1 MKVHLALFPA
11 VFIAA
16 SAPAAIDFVK
26 DVQPILEQNCVRCH
40 NPKGTDFEQ
49 GNTDIDLSTKGT
61 AFDNASTIVSGKPD
75 KSKLYTTTVLPDNA
89 KKLMPPK
96 NKVTGIIERLTKP
109 ETEIIKDW
117 ITEGAKW
124 PDGVTLT
131 ARKKEGIETD
141 ANAEKTVVAGI
152 HQRILAVT
160 TEKAPGD
167 MKPYTTTIAGTDI
180 TFDMVPIPTWQI
192 QDGQPQRWKKRR

>member
-1 MKVHLALFPA
+1 LFPA

-16 SAPAAIDFVK
+16 SATAAVDFVK

-49 GNTDIDLSTKGT
+49 GNTEIDLSTKGT

-141 ANAEKTVVAGI
+141 ANA
-152 HQRILAVT
+152 
-160 TEKAPGD
+160 
-167 MKPYTTTIAGTDI
+167 
-180 TFDMVPIPTWQI
+180 
-192 QDGQPQRWKKRR
+192 